1 MRGFVPLLSAL
12 LVSCGQQ
19 PVELIVSCPSPS
31 GAQVASL
38 MRLSAQEVA
47 LNIRPADMAL
57 DAGMRSFVIRHGYDG
72 VLSWLDERHLRVDYP
87 KDAIVLMRE
96 NVLLG
101 TTQTFDAGHPLFIGY
116 RPVPSVHGRFM
127 TDRRCF
133 R

>member
-1 MRGFVPLLSAL
+1 MMACCHGWMSGTC
-12 LVSCGQQ
+12 VS
-19 PVELIVSCPSPS
+19 I
-31 GAQVASL
+31 
-38 MRLSAQEVA
+38 
-47 LNIRPADMAL
+47 IR
-57 DAGMRSFVIRHGYDG
+57 
-72 VLSWLDERHLRVDYP
+72 